1 MVASKGPAD
10 VPARRESPPRPRS
23 ASADKLID
31 PALMAASTANS
42 TFAAGADH
50 IMSID
55 TRPNS
60 PPLLHD
66 IDITSPASR
75 SHHMH
80 NQGLTDNDPTSPSSL
95 LRFSPH
101 DSSSDLNTDHILDA
115 FHASIPSDD
124 SIFTTF
130 YESLHSHGC
139 GTGDKKGNTASDCMT
154 IAATSS
160 SSSSGVN
167 PRPDDHGG
175 WQSPLHIAAAKGH
188 DRIVHILLQHVIDC
202 DEADSD
208 GLTPLIHATAG
219 GYAEVVSSLLSHGA
233 SVAAVDRQHRSALHW
248 AVLHRREGVLK
259 ILLDWCAA
267 RQTAIDIYDE
277 AGMTPLHTAVDMG
290 YDAGVQLLLQ
300 LGANAQYRTRKR
312 K

>member
-1 MVASKGPAD
+1 
-10 VPARRESPPRPRS
+10 
-23 ASADKLID
+23 
-31 PALMAASTANS
+31 MAASTANH
-42 TFAAGADH
+42 TFPAGSDH
-50 IMSID
+50 IMNID

-66 IDITSPASR
+66 IDTTSPASR
-75 SHHMH
+75 THIH
-80 NQGLTDNDPTSPSSL
+80 NQGLTDDDPTSPSSL

-115 FHASIPSDD
+115 LHASIPSGD

-130 YESLHSHGC
+130 YESLHGHG
-139 GTGDKKGNTASDCMT
+139 GGSGDKKGGPAGSDCMT
-154 IAATSS
+154 IAASS
-160 SSSSGVN
+160 NSSGGAAGSTGGVN
-167 PRPDDHGG
+167 LKPDDGG
-175 WQSPLHIAAAKGH
+175 QSPLHIAAAKGH
-188 DRIVHILLQHVIDC
+188 DRIVRILLQHAIDC
-202 DEADSD
+202 NETDSD
-208 GLTPLIHATAG
+208 GLTPLIHATVG
-219 GYAEVVSSLLSHGA
+219 GYGDVVSSLLSHGA
-233 SVAAVDRQHRSALHW
+233 SVAAVDGQHRSALHW